1 MNLVLGQAVT
11 SVDGEGL
18 TLADGR
24 RVAAQVKVWVS
35 GIKGFAFLSTVDGL
49 KTTPTHRV
57 VVDESLRSLGDERIF
72 ALGDCAHCLD
82 PATGKPLPA
91 TAQVAQQQAKLLAR
105 SLAGVLDGRPPLA
118 FRYRDRGMLVSL
130 GKGFAV
136 GSVVSV
142 VGPNARRFYVA
153 GAGAKFLYISLYRMH
168 QAALHGWPRAILLM
182 LSDWLRRAS
191 SPPVKFWS

>member
-1 MNLVLGQAVT
+1 MVGRQTLR
-11 SVDGEGL
+11 SVC
-18 TLADGR
+18 
-24 RVAAQVKVWVS
+24 S
-35 GIKGFAFLSTVDGL
+35 
-49 KTTPTHRV
+49 
-57 VVDESLRSLGDERIF
+57 DESIF

-136 GSVVSV
+136 GSVVSA
-142 VGPNARRFYVA
+142 VGPGARRFYVA
-153 GAGAKFLYISLYRMH
+153 GAGAKVLYISLYRMH
-168 QAALHGWPRAILLM
+168 QAGLHGWPRAILLM

-191 SPPVKFWS
+191 SRPRSSSGAERPRAERCALRRRAELPPRLGDGALAAGGVALACPASGPG